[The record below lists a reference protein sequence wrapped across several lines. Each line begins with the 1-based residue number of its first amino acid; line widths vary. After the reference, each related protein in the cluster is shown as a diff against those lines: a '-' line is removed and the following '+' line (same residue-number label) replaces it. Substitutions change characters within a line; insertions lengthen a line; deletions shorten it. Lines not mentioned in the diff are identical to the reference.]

1 VTGLVGDTGAAA
13 WASSAPLSR
22 MLLDGFLDLSVVVVD
37 PLDAQTARATAVV
50 LARAG
55 GRASLDFSQVV
66 VSAQARGWPV
76 ITAAPGPL
84 FALAPDVAVE
94 VLP

>member
-1 VTGLVGDTGAAA
+1 
-13 WASSAPLSR
+13 
-22 MLLDGFLDLSVVVVD
+22 M
-37 PLDAQTARATAVV
+37 V

>member
-1 VTGLVGDTGAAA
+1 MGELSAVGPHAARRVPGPVRGRRR
-13 WASSAPLSR
+13 S
-22 MLLDGFLDLSVVVVD
+22 
-37 PLDAQTARATAVV
+37 LDAQTARATAVV

>member
-1 VTGLVGDTGAAA
+1 
-13 WASSAPLSR
+13 
-22 MLLDGFLDLSVVVVD
+22 MLLDGFADLSVVVVD

-55 GRASLDFSQVV
+55 GCPSLDVGQVV